1 MGNTV
6 STSNG
11 AATATDTSAIT
22 LKAASKKIAAGKK
35 VELQVSGSTASNTKL
50 KWKSS
55 NTKYATVSAD
65 GVVTTKKAGAGKT
78 VTITAEAA
86 DGSGQKAT
94 VDIKIM
100 KGTVQKVT
108 ASAAKTVTA
117 GKTTTIKTSVKA
129 STGANKKLSFASS
142 NKKYATVS
150 SKGKVT
156 TYKAGKGKTVKITVA
171 ATDGSG
177 KKTTVK
183 IKIK

>member
-1 MGNTV
+1 
-6 STSNG
+6 
-11 AATATDTSAIT
+11 
-22 LKAASKKIAAGKK
+22 
-35 VELQVSGSTASNTKL
+35 
-50 KWKSS
+50 
-55 NTKYATVSAD
+55 
-65 GVVTTKKAGAGKT
+65 
-78 VTITAEAA
+78 
-86 DGSGQKAT
+86 
-94 VDIKIM
+94 M

-108 ASAAKTVTA
+108 ANAAKSVTA

-129 STGANKKLSFASS
+129 TSGANKKLSFTSS

-156 TYKAGKGKTVKITVA
+156 SYKAGKGKTVKITVA